1 MAPTFVRKPYILH
14 AGYISIYQKADLTF
28 AWPTTF
34 IVNARPLLND
44 NVLLYSHFLRFS
56 SSYFIPL
63 DMLLTFLAAG
73 ADPERNLTRAQP
85 KSRGCGY
92 MGVALSM
99 GSYKRDLADA
109 AQLSA

>member
-1 MAPTFVRKPYILH
+1 MYI
-14 AGYISIYQKADLTF
+14 YIHTYTHTHIHTY
-28 AWPTTF
+28 
-34 IVNARPLLND
+34 
-44 NVLLYSHFLRFS
+44 
-56 SSYFIPL
+56 IP
-63 DMLLTFLAAG
+63 G

-92 MGVALSM
+92 MGVAISM